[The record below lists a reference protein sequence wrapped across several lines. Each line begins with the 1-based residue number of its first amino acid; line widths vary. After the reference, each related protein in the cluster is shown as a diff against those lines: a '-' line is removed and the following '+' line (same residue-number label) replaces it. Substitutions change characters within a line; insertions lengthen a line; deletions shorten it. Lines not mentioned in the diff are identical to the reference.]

1 MKIDAFTHIIP
12 RAYLD
17 RLLALEVNE
26 QTANRRKRA
35 STIPTLVDLDER
47 FRQMD
52 EFGDYRQIVNMA
64 GAPVHDLGPPA
75 VSREMARLGNE
86 GLAELVRDHPDRF
99 VGFTAC
105 VPLDDPDAAVEEY
118 LYAREELGSLGAQ
131 VHTHVHG
138 RPLDGPEFDPFYEVV
153 AESGGLLQ
161 VHPCR
166 TASWPDYPTETR
178 SRYEIWWAFGWE
190 YDLSAFMARIVFSGV
205 LERYP
210 ALKLLIHHAGAMVPH
225 FAGRVGPGWDQLGMR
240 TPEDRAEDVTGYPLT
255 KRPVEYFK
263 MMYADTALFGAAHA
277 LRCSIDFY
285 GVDHI
290 LFGSDSPYG
299 PPGHGGYLKP
309 TVDNIEGIDLT
320 DDERDAIYQ
329 GNVTKLLGLSVAA

>member
-12 RAYLD
+12 RAYWERLFELD
-17 RLLALEVNE
+17 VNE

-35 STIPTLVDLDER
+35 STVPTLVDLDER

-52 EFGDYRQIVNMA
+52 EFGDYRQVINMA
-64 GAPVHDLGPPA
+64 GAPVHDLGSPEI
-75 VSREMARLGNE
+75 SREMARLGNE
-86 GLAELVRDHPDRF
+86 GLASLVRDHPDRF
-99 VGFTAC
+99 VGFAAC
-105 VPLDDPDAAVEEY
+105 LPLDDPDAAVEEY
-118 LYAREELGSLGAQ
+118 LYARNELGSLGAQ
-131 VHTHVHG
+131 IHTHVHG
-138 RPLDGPEFDPFYEVV
+138 RPLDGLEFDPLYE
-153 AESGGLLQ
+153 ALAASGGMLQ

-205 LERYP
+205 LERHP
-210 ALKLLIHHAGAMVPH
+210 DLKLLIHHAGAMVPH

-240 TPEDRAEDVTGYPLT
+240 TPADRLEDVTGYPLT

-263 MMYADTALFGAAHA
+263 MMYADTALFGATHA
-277 LRCSIDFY
+277 VRCAIDFY

-299 PPGHGGYLKP
+299 PSGHGGYLKP
-309 TVDNIEGIDLT
+309 TVQNIDELDLS
-320 DDERDAIYQ
+320 DDERAAIYH
-329 GNVTKLLGLSVAA
+329 GNVTELLGLSVLV